1 MSHPDWWIY
10 TGAGTP
16 REIDDEQWPSPPPWR
31 TFHGIVRHEPERGVA
46 DTRQGAT
53 FRATEKLVELVNT
66 ALYLRRPILLTG
78 KPGTGKSSLAHAVAY
93 ELSLGRVLE
102 WPITT
107 RTTLADGIYH
117 YDAIGRLQEQQFTK
131 STPQISPYLRLGP
144 LGTAF
149 LPTDRPRVLLIDEID
164 KSDIDL
170 PNDLLHIF
178 EQGTFTIPELARM
191 AQHDAS
197 AAVRPVDSE
206 EPVPTERGT
215 ITCKEFPLVILTSNG
230 EREFPP
236 AFLRRCLRLTLRP
249 PEHHELMAIISAH
262 FRDLDPSLHAHMRE
276 LVDRF
281 LTHRKKGEL
290 STDQLLNALYF
301 TRNHIDI
308 SKDSLIETV
317 WRHLN
322 SSDAPEDA

>member
-1 MSHPDWWIY
+1 MSNPGWRLY
-10 TGAGTP
+10 TGEGSP
-16 REIDDEQWPSPPPWR
+16 HEIPADRWPPPPPWR
-31 TFHGIVRHEPERGVA
+31 TFGGSVRQEPDRGVA
-46 DTRQGAT
+46 DARQGAT
-53 FRATEKLVELVNT
+53 FRTTGMLVELVNT

-107 RTTLADGIYH
+107 RTTLADGLYH

-131 STPQISPYLRLGP
+131 TTPQISPYLRLGP

-149 LPTDRPRVLLIDEID
+149 LPSDRPRVLLIDEID

-191 AQHDAS
+191 ASHDPCT
-197 AAVRPVDSE
+197 VRPMDSE
-206 EPVPTERGT
+206 QPVPTERGV
-215 ITCKEFPLVILTSNG
+215 ITCKEFPLVIMTSNG

-236 AFLRRCLRLTLRP
+236 AFLRRCLRLMLRP
-249 PEHHELMAIISAH
+249 PEHHELMEIVSAH
-262 FRDLDPSLHAHMRE
+262 FTDLEPALRIE
-276 LVDRF
+276 IRGLIDRF
-281 LTHRKKGEL
+281 LKHRAKGEL
-290 STDQLLNALYF
+290 STDQLLNAIYL
-301 TRNHIDI
+301 TRNNIDI
-308 SKDSLIETV
+308 NKDSLIDMV

-322 SSDAPEDA
+322 VSDVPEEQ